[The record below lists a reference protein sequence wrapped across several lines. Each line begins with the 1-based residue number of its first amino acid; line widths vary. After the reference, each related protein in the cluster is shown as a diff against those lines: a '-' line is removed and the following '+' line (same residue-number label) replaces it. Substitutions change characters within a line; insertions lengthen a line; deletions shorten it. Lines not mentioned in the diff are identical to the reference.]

1 MNARKPALAT
11 VQAIP
16 SSQPNEPL
24 AQATSHA
31 LPATLGEWVDSPTA
45 ARVEGALTMAQML
58 GVVSVVYGSPG
69 VGKTET
75 ARHYAQ
81 RDASVWYVAARKGNA
96 NVVPFLEDV
105 CEAIS
110 ARRANGAAALFR
122 TVIARINNELP
133 REGNHGLLIVDEA
146 QHLTPESLEEL
157 RSIHDAAGVGLA
169 LLGSRDLYARFHGGK
184 SATELEGL
192 RARVIRW
199 EPIDGNTQDDA
210 AAFADAWGVT
220 STAGRKLLADIC
232 MTEGGIRRATM
243 AMRVAAMQAKAARRN
258 QTDADLRDAWM
269 MVRGAS

>member
-1 MNARKPALAT
+1 MSATKSILAKVQDISPAQPSVSVTQMAT
-11 VQAIP
+11 RAP
-16 SSQPNEPL
+16 S
-24 AQATSHA
+24 AT
-31 LPATLGEWVDSPTA
+31 PGEWVDSPTA
-45 ARVEGALTMAQML
+45 ARIAGAFAMAQTL

-69 VGKTET
+69 VGKTEA
-75 ARHYAQ
+75 ARHYEQ
-81 RDASVWYVAARKGNA
+81 QDASVWYVAARRGNA

-105 CEAIS
+105 CDAIS

-122 TVIARINNELP
+122 TIIARITNELP

-184 SATELEGL
+184 SVSALEGL

-199 EPIDGNTQDDA
+199 EPIESNTPEDV

-220 STAGRKLLADIC
+220 SAAGRKLLAEIC

-243 AMRVAAMQAKAARRN
+243 AMRVAAMQAKAAHRT
-258 QTDADLRDAWM
+258 QTDADLREAWL
-269 MVRGAS
+269 MVRGAA